1 MKYYF
6 IGIKGSGMSTLA
18 NLLFDL
24 GNDIIG
30 YDDSTGYKFTMEGLN
45 KRNIKIYH
53 GDDYPNLDKE
63 TIVCYTAAINESHHE
78 VKRVKD
84 LGYKIIAYKDLMGE
98 LSRKFETICVCGT
111 HGKTTTSLMI
121 SEIFEKTLGCSYFV
135 GDGSGMGDKNSNI
148 LIMESCEYNKHF
160 LSYSP
165 YNTVLT
171 NIELDHTETY
181 ADIEKMIKTFQ
192 EFVNKTKNLCIIC
205 KDDQNSSK
213 LSVNKALYYGFNSG
227 SDLQIKNKIVAD
239 NKTKF
244 DIYYKNKL
252 FDHYEVNLF
261 GNHMILDAAASILI
275 SIVYDIP
282 KKVIKEVLENFKP
295 AKRRF
300 NETIIGNNV
309 IVDDYAHHP
318 TEIRVTYDSAK
329 QKYADKKI
337 VAVFMPNTY
346 SRTEALFDD
355 FVKSLKLYDK
365 AYITEINCDRERQ
378 EDYPNI
384 SSSKLINEIPDSEL
398 IDINTIDKLKRYDN
412 TVFCFMSCAYIS
424 PLIDKTKEILNNKR

>member
-24 GNDIIG
+24 GNEIIG
-30 YDDSTGYKFTMEGLN
+30 YDDSMGYKFTMDGLN
-45 KRNIKIYH
+45 KRNIPIHH
-53 GDDYPNLDKE
+53 GEDYPKLDKD
-63 TIVCYTAAINESHHE
+63 TIVCYTAAINEMHHE

-84 LGYKIIAYKDLMGE
+84 LGYKIIPYKELMGE
-98 LSRKFETICVCGT
+98 LSNKFETICVCGT

-121 SEIFEKTLGCSYFV
+121 SEIFERTLGCSYFV
-135 GDGSGMGDKNSNI
+135 GDGSGKGDKDSHI

-160 LSYSP
+160 LSYYP
-165 YNTVLT
+165 FNTVLT

-181 ADIEKMIKTFQ
+181 PNIDEMIKTFQ
-192 EFVNKTKNLCIIC
+192 EFVNKTKNYCIIC
-205 KDDQNSSK
+205 KDDDNSLK
-213 LSVNKALYYGFNSG
+213 LKVNKALYYGFSDE
-227 SDLQIKNKIVAD
+227 SDLQVKNKVVID

-244 DIYYKNKL
+244 DVYYKNVF
-252 FDHYEVNLF
+252 FDHYELNLF
-261 GNHMILDAAASILI
+261 GNHLVLDALASILV
-275 SIVYDIP
+275 SILYDIP
-282 KKVIKEVLENFKP
+282 KEVIKDVLEHFVP

-300 NETIIGNNV
+300 NETILGNN
-309 IVDDYAHHP
+309 IIIDDYAHHP

-329 QKYADKKI
+329 QKYPNKKI
-337 VAVFMPNTY
+337 VAIFMPNTY

-365 AYITEINCDRERQ
+365 AYVTEINCDRERK

-384 SSSKLINEIPDSEL
+384 SSSKLIKKIPNSEL
-398 IDINTIDKLKRYDN
+398 IDIKTIDKLKDYNN

-424 PLIDKTKEILNNKR
+424 PLIEETKKILK